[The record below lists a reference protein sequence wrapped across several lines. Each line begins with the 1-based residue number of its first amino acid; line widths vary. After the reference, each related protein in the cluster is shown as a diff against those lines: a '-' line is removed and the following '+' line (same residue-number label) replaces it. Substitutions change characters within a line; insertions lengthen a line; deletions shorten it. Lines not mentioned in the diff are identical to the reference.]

1 MAQRGNYDH
10 LFKILIIGESGVGKT
25 AIMQRFCE
33 NTFEPVYISTV
44 GVDFKPKVIKV
55 GNKTVK
61 MQLWD
66 TAGQD
71 RFRNITASYYRGT
84 QGVLIV
90 YDVTDRSSFDK
101 VSSWFTEVRDR
112 TENDP
117 PVIILVGNKTDLM
130 EHAVVKQEAVEQ
142 LARQLGGVQTF
153 TCSAKDGSGID
164 EVFNALTQSIISKVG
179 VTGGKKDDENVIKL
193 NGKGGN
199 GSKGD
204 NGSGCC

>member
-1 MAQRGNYDH
+1 MSRTNYDH

-90 YDVTDRSSFDK
+90 YDVTDRTSFDK

-117 PVIILVGNKTDLM
+117 PVIILVGNKTDVD
-130 EHAVVKQEAVEQ
+130 HSAVKQEAVEQ
-142 LARQLGGVQTF
+142 LARQLGGVQCF
-153 TCSAKDGSGID
+153 TCSAKDGSGVD

-179 VTGGKKDDENVIKL
+179 NTEKKTDGGVIDIKDKKTTTSGGKE
-193 NGKGGN
+193 G
-199 GSKGD
+199 
-204 NGSGCC
+204 GCC

>member
-1 MAQRGNYDH
+1 MSKGSYDH

-55 GNKTVK
+55 NNKTVK

-90 YDVTDRSSFDK
+90 YDVSDKTSFDK
-101 VSSWFTEVRDR
+101 VRVRRLTRRSARGSRRSATGRRTTRPSSSLSGTRRTLRSTPRSRTRPSSSWRGSWAASRRSSAPRR
-112 TENDP
+112 T
-117 PVIILVGNKTDLM
+117 
-130 EHAVVKQEAVEQ
+130 
-142 LARQLGGVQTF
+142 ARASTRSS
-153 TCSAKDGSGID
+153 TR
-164 EVFNALTQSIISKVG
+164 
-179 VTGGKKDDENVIKL
+179 
-193 NGKGGN
+193 
-199 GSKGD
+199 
-204 NGSGCC
+204 

>member
-1 MAQRGNYDH
+1 MSKGSYDH

-55 GNKTVK
+55 NNKTVK

-90 YDVTDRSSFDK
+90 YDVSDKTSFDK
-101 VSSWFTEVRDR
+101 VRGVRRLTRRSARGSRRSATGRRTTRPSLSWLGTRRTLRSTLRSRTRPSSSLRGSWAVSRRSSALRR
-112 TENDP
+112 TARA
-117 PVIILVGNKTDLM
+117 LM
-130 EHAVVKQEAVEQ
+130 
-142 LARQLGGVQTF
+142 RSSTR
-153 TCSAKDGSGID
+153 
-164 EVFNALTQSIISKVG
+164 
-179 VTGGKKDDENVIKL
+179 
-193 NGKGGN
+193 
-199 GSKGD
+199 
-204 NGSGCC
+204 

>member
-1 MAQRGNYDH
+1 MSRGNYDH

-90 YDVTDRSSFDK
+90 YDVTDRASFDK

-130 EHAVVKQEAVEQ
+130 DHAAVKQEAVEQ

-164 EVFNALTQSIISKVG
+164 EVFNALTQAIISKVG
-179 VTGGKKDDENVIKL
+179 CAPGKKEDPSVVQLGGKS
-193 NGKGGN
+193 
-199 GSKGD
+199 GSQPAQKSEG
-204 NGSGCC
+204 GCC